1 MTSFYLTRLILPKV
15 HEMPRFAAK
24 RGFIHKA
31 SEQGDGRTSLIFTC
45 LKAMNLSIKGV
56 KNKETRWYELKGAK

>member
-24 RGFIHKA
+24 ELY
-31 SEQGDGRTSLIFTC
+31 SQGSQAR
-45 LKAMNLSIKGV
+45 KWEN
-56 KNKETRWYELKGAK
+56 